1 MGAVL
6 LKRLVWLALA
16 AFTILFIMA
25 APAVAADVFR
35 DAASATARWVGE
47 AIDALLLFL
56 GSLIR

>member
-25 APAVAADVFR
+25 APVVAAEVFR
-35 DAASATARWVGE
+35 DAASTAANWVGD
-47 AIDALLLFL
+47 AIDALLVFL
-56 GSLIR
+56 GSLID